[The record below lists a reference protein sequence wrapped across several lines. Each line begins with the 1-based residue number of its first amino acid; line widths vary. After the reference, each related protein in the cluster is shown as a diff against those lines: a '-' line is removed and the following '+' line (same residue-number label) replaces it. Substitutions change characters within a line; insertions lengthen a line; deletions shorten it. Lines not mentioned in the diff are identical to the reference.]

1 MIAARP
7 IIAGAWVLSVMLSA
21 GAVTAAADPHFARP
35 VTELEPE
42 LESQPL
48 QIASATQSRPMA
60 RGDVALKAEV
70 SFGGAAPYR
79 VKLRKAEPG
88 ADAFNNQPR
97 YDLAAYE
104 LQKLFLDPADYVVPP
119 TALRMIPLAD
129 LQPHAPAARPTFP
142 GSDDVLAVVQYWL
155 QDVTLAEDAYD
166 ATRFETDQA
175 YARRIGQLNVF
186 TYLVRHGD
194 SNLGNFLVSR
204 SQDEFRVFSV
214 DNNVAFGSDESDRGL
229 LWRNL
234 RVTRLPADAIERL
247 RRIDDAQLRSRLAVL
262 AQWELRD
269 GHYQPVSPGGN
280 LAAARGVRVGDGVVQ
295 MGLTSVEIRRV
306 GSRLKHLL
314 KEVDRGEIDTF

>member
-7 IIAGAWVLSVMLSA
+7 IIAAAWVLSAMLSA

-42 LESQPL
+42 LEGQPL
-48 QIASATQSRPMA
+48 QIASATQSRPRA

-70 SFGGAAPYR
+70 SFGGGPPYR
-79 VKLRKAEPG
+79 VKLRKAQPG
-88 ADAFNNQPR
+88 ADAFNNRPR

-129 LQPHAPAARPTFP
+129 LQPHAPTARPTFP

-155 QDVTLAEDAYD
+155 QDVTLAKDAYD
-166 ATRFETDQA
+166 AARFDADRA
-175 YARRIGQLNVF
+175 YARRIGQLNIF
-186 TYLVRHGD
+186 TYLVRHSD

-204 SQDEFRVFSV
+204 SPGEFRVFSV

-234 RVTRLPADAIERL
+234 RVTRLPADAVERL
-247 RRIDDAQLRSRLAVL
+247 RRIDDTQLRSRLAVL

-269 GHYQPVSPGGN
+269 GHYLPVSPGGN
-280 LAAARGVRVGDGVVQ
+280 LAPARGVRVGDGVVQ
-295 MGLTSVEIRRV
+295 MGLTSGEIWRV
-306 GSRLKHLL
+306 GYRLKHLL
-314 KEVDRGEIDTF
+314 KEVDRGGIDTF